1 MSVRNRDLWILGALW
16 LGLSVLGEWLV
27 ALTLARW
34 PIVVTE
40 QGVITADAFAFL
52 LRVGIVVF
60 VLVALVIAYS
70 AIRFRAPADDPPD
83 APVDAPVQR
92 RGGRAFAFG
101 WVGLTTALNLLFI
114 VYPGTVGLIDLWRL
128 EARAEAEGPLVVEVT
143 ARQWGWSYSYP
154 AYGIQAA
161 PELVLPVDRPAKLV
175 MTSADVIHG
184 FWVPAF
190 GIKKDVVPGQT
201 MTLYITPITIASSE
215 SDPRMRVQCAELC
228 GAGHAEMRSGARIL
242 SQADF
247 DAWAAAQ
254 GGAAPT
260 TGPMPGMSMA
270 PGETMEPTPTM
281 APMPGMSMA
290 PMPGMSTEPAPT
302 MAPMPGMSMA
312 PGETMAP

>member
-1 MSVRNRDLWILGALW
+1 VSVRSRDLWILGALW
-16 LGLSVLGEWLV
+16 LGLSIVGEWLG
-27 ALTLARW
+27 ALALERW

-40 QGVITADAFAFL
+40 QGRITADAFAFL

-60 VLVALVIAYS
+60 VLVALVIVYS
-70 AIRFRAPADDPPD
+70 AIRFRAPAGDPPG
-83 APVDAPVQR
+83 APIDAPVQHR
-92 RGGRAFAFG
+92 DGRPFAFG
-101 WVGLTTALNLLFI
+101 WIGITTALNLLFI
-114 VYPGTVGLIDLWRL
+114 VNPGIVGLADLWRL
-128 EARAEAEGPLVVEVT
+128 EAQAEADGPLVVEVT
-143 ARQWGWSYSYP
+143 ARQWGWSYGYP
-154 AYGIQAA
+154 AYGIQGA

-201 MTLYITPITIASSE
+201 MTLYITPTTIASSE

-260 TGPMPGMSMA
+260 MGPMPGMSMA
-270 PGETMEPTPTM
+270 PGETMAPTPTM
-281 APMPGMSMA
+281 APMPGMSM
-290 PMPGMSTEPAPT
+290 EPAPT